1 MKLSISHFAQIAK
14 AEIDFGKPGDLTLLV
29 GQQATG
35 KSLVLQ
41 WLKLMCDRPKI
52 REDWN
57 RYGTNWRVPGD
68 TTRELDAFFGEG
80 LGAGYS
86 ASETIIKLDQKNF
99 LLNAK
104 SVSQQNTKESVYFIP
119 AQRALLMADGWPR
132 PFSSYVRG
140 TPYVARAQSERLVQ
154 WLGNGQETIFPIPR
168 KFPEG
173 LRDRLTQTI
182 FHGASVQAD
191 RQSTESRL
199 LLKIDS
205 GKQTQI
211 PYMAWTA
218 GQREFVPLLMALYR
232 LLPSSKVT
240 KDSEIDT
247 VVIEEPELGLHP
259 KAVFALGHAV
269 LHLMSRGYRVAVSTH
284 SPLMLDFAWT
294 LRRLKK
300 LHEQGDPSLRPWRE
314 ALEINSPLASKL
326 LTSTVRT
333 YFMGYKSDNTVVAQD
348 ISELRT
354 NSDDPAE
361 AAWGLMQE
369 DAIRMADIVSQMNL
383 NFQD

>member
-1 MKLSISHFAQIAK
+1 
-14 AEIDFGKPGDLTLLV
+14 
-29 GQQATG
+29 
-35 KSLVLQ
+35 
-41 WLKLMCDRPKI
+41 
-52 REDWN
+52 
-57 RYGTNWRVPGD
+57 
-68 TTRELDAFFGEG
+68 
-80 LGAGYS
+80 
-86 ASETIIKLDQKNF
+86 
-99 LLNAK
+99 
-104 SVSQQNTKESVYFIP
+104 
-119 AQRALLMADGWPR
+119 
-132 PFSSYVRG
+132 
-140 TPYVARAQSERLVQ
+140 
-154 WLGNGQETIFPIPR
+154 
-168 KFPEG
+168 
-173 LRDRLTQTI
+173 
-182 FHGASVQAD
+182 
-191 RQSTESRL
+191 L

-300 LHEQGDPSLRPWRE
+300 LHEQGDSSLRPWRD